1 MFCRISDHLL
11 LCIQIIK
18 SDFQRRNSLIL
29 LLELV
34 QFISVINSRIR
45 MGPSI
50 KQGYRCQPSV
60 LCGFTCGRKDYQIP
74 NHIVM
79 ILSSDCVF
87 LILCIYSRSVELAA
101 IFSHI
106 LKDISP
112 LKSCDCPSQ
121 SGFAIDLNRY
131 CLHNS
136 CKAQFSFQP
145 KRWPTARWE
154 FPPQHLRCCML
165 ESKKTSSW
173 ISELLSSTSTAA
185 LLTLGQCLLNN
196 LALFISTSHAC
207 CYNYCGTVEP
217 RCNGPATY
225 GIPLITDAN

>member
-1 MFCRISDHLL
+1 MLTCARVQYWGNIRDYVTTGAHNRILSVDPNCHWLWFMFCRISDHLL

-79 ILSSDCVF
+79 ILSSDYLF
-87 LILCIYSRSVELAA
+87 LFLRIYSRFVKLAA
-101 IFSHI
+101 IFSQI
-106 LKDISP
+106 FQVYFFSDIVWLS
-112 LKSCDCPSQ
+112 LTIGFYNRFESTPS
-121 SGFAIDLNRY
+121 
-131 CLHNS
+131 
-136 CKAQFSFQP
+136 AQ
-145 KRWPTARWE
+145 
-154 FPPQHLRCCML
+154 L
-165 ESKKTSSW
+165 
-173 ISELLSSTSTAA
+173 
-185 LLTLGQCLLNN
+185 
-196 LALFISTSHAC
+196 
-207 CYNYCGTVEP
+207 V
-217 RCNGPATY
+217 
-225 GIPLITDAN
+225 